1 MPPLPTRRPASV
13 SQAGNV
19 RMLQSMARVK
29 PGQALVFCV
38 CALALFALA
47 LQFGA
52 KEGPDRVELLMSG
65 GA

>member
-1 MPPLPTRRPASV
+1 
-13 SQAGNV
+13 
-19 RMLQSMARVK
+19 MLQSMARVK